1 MIPND
6 RVLPALL
13 RRDFPLFLRF
23 ANRELQGEDPL
34 DWNFHLDAMIHRLDQ
49 VESGVTK
56 RQIITLPPRHLK
68 SVMMT
73 AWIAWRL
80 GNNPSLRFIGASYG
94 QDLADKHAR
103 DCLRIIEAPWYR
115 RAFPALR
122 LTRRSVSDFETS
134 LGGYRL
140 STSVGGV
147 LTGRGAHLVVIDD
160 PMKADDALSEHVRK
174 AVTDWFDNSLMSRLE
189 SQDHGSIILVMQ
201 RLHEDDLA
209 GHLLRRGNWDELRLP
224 AIAPAD
230 ELVEVGPG
238 RFYRRREGHALHPER
253 QSLKRL
259 EELRDE
265 NAYVFAA
272 QQNQDPVPIA
282 GNWVKPEWFG
292 TYTVPP
298 STGLVVASIDTAS
311 KTNLTNDYSVIIIA
325 RVYQMRFYILDVIRR
340 RMEFGELR
348 STVIAMCRQHRVQR
362 LLIEDA
368 SSGEQLIPMLQPPP
382 DGVPFPLP
390 CRPEG
395 SKQVRFHAQASRIEA
410 GEVVLPETA
419 PWLAEFVKE
428 VAAFPGGRFDDQADA
443 LAQLLRHGL
452 VFETDTDSSGPVIC
466 VDGVFYGSDSNLV
479 EGMNKRR
486 GSDDGWDF
494 NEFLDAW

>member
-1 MIPND
+1 MTIPND

-13 RRDFPLFLRF
+13 RRDFALFLRF
-23 ANRELQGEDPL
+23 ANRELQGADPL
-34 DWNFHLDAMIHRLDQ
+34 DWNFHLDAMIHRLSL
-49 VESGVTK
+49 VECGATT

-80 GNNPSLRFIGASYG
+80 GNDPSLRFIGASYG

-103 DCLRIIEAPWYR
+103 DCLRIIESPWYR

-122 LTRRSVSDFETS
+122 LVRRLVSDFETT

-147 LTGRGAHLVVIDD
+147 LTGRGAHIVVIDD
-160 PMKADDALSEHVRK
+160 PMKADDALSENVRK
-174 AVTDWFDNSLMSRLE
+174 SVTDWFDNSLKWRLE
-189 SQDHGSIILVMQ
+189 SQDSGAIILVMQ

-209 GHLLRRGNWDELRLP
+209 GNLLRRGGWDELRLS
-224 AIAPAD
+224 AIAPTD
-230 ELVEVGPG
+230 ELVEVAPG
-238 RFYRRREGHALHPER
+238 RYYQRREGHALHPAR
-253 QSLKRL
+253 QSLKKL
-259 EELRDE
+259 EELREE

-292 TYTVPP
+292 QYDEPP
-298 STGLVVASIDTAS
+298 TSGMVVASIDSAS
-311 KTNLTNDYSVIIIA
+311 KTNLTNDYSVIIFA
-325 RVYQMRFYILDVIRR
+325 RIYQERFYILDVVRK
-340 RMEFGELR
+340 RMEFGELKSR
-348 STVIAMCRQHRVQR
+348 VIATCRQHQVAR

-368 SSGEQLIPMLQPPP
+368 ASGQQLLQMLRPPP
-382 DGVPFPLP
+382 AGVPFPIR
-390 CRPEG
+390 CKPED

-410 GEVVLPETA
+410 GEVVLPKTA

-443 LAQLLRHGL
+443 LAQLLKHGAIHGEPTAVAGPL
-452 VFETDTDSSGPVIC
+452 IYYDEKWHGDTSLLPGSKR
-466 VDGVFYGSDSNLV
+466 YGGDPWLT
-479 EGMNKRR
+479 
-486 GSDDGWDF
+486 
-494 NEFLDAW
+494 